1 MAELTIREAITKGL
15 REALDNDPKVFMMGE
30 DIGAY
35 GGPYAVTRGFFDQYG
50 AKRIK
55 DTPISESVIVGAGVG
70 AAMGGVRPI
79 VEIMT
84 INFSLLASDQIVNHA
99 AKIHY
104 MTNGQYSVPLLIRTV
119 TGGGAGLGSTH
130 SQSFEG
136 WYSSIP
142 GLKVVVPSTPM
153 DALGLLRSCIKENNP
168 ILYCEHALLYGV
180 RGEVPDDYYETP
192 LGASRIEREGTD
204 LTRIGYGKMVGL
216 ATEAAPTLSE
226 RGVEA
231 EVIDLRSLRPLDTD
245 SLITSVKKT
254 HKCLVLDEMWKTGS
268 LGTSIAY
275 TIQKEAFDSL
285 DAPVAHL
292 GGEDVP
298 SPFSKPLEDLAFPTT
313 QSILKSIED
322 NFEL

>member
-1 MAELTIREAITKGL
+1 MSELTIREAIATGL

-50 AKRIK
+50 PERIR

-70 AAMGGVRPI
+70 AAMAGLHPI
-79 VEIMT
+79 VELMT
-84 INFSLLASDQIVNHA
+84 INFSLLAADQIVNHA

-119 TGGGAGLGSTH
+119 TGGGAGLGPTH

-142 GLKVVVPSTPM
+142 GLKVVAPSTPI
-153 DALGLLRSCIKENNP
+153 DALGLLRSCLKDNNP
-168 ILYCEHALLYGV
+168 VLFCEHALLYGV
-180 RGEVPDDYYETP
+180 RGEVPSNYYEIP
-192 LGASRIEREGTD
+192 LGSARIERTGTD
-204 LTRIGYGKMVGL
+204 LTIICYGKMVGL
-216 ATEAAPTLSE
+216 ASEAAKTLSE
-226 RGVEA
+226 KGIET
-231 EVIDLRSLRPLDTD
+231 EVIDLRSLRPIDTD
-245 SLITSVKKT
+245 SLIASVEKT
-254 HKCLVLDEMWKTGS
+254 HRCLVLDEMWKTGA
-268 LGTSIAY
+268 LGTYIAY

-298 SPFSKPLEDLAFPTT
+298 SPFSKELEDLAFPTT
-313 QSILKSIED
+313 QSILKTIEES
-322 NFEL
+322 FGL